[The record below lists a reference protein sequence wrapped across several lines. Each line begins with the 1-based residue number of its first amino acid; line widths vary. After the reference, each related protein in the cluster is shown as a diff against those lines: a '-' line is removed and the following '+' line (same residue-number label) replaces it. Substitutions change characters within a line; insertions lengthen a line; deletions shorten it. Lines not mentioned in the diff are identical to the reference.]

1 MLHIHKKYFIIYY
14 RMVIRVKIIVQK
26 YGGSSVENKE
36 KLEKICDN
44 IISYAKKDAKLV
56 IVVSAQGNTT
66 DKLMSEAFEYS
77 KNPVKRELD
86 LLLTTGEIQTVA
98 LLSLMLNE
106 KGYPSIGLTG
116 QQAGILSDST
126 YGNATIKTIY
136 IDNILNHLN
145 EGNIVIVAGFQAVDK
160 FGNITTLG
168 RGGSDLSAVAIASAL
183 KANRC
188 EIYSDIDGIFSADP
202 RIIPKSKL
210 LKKISYNEM
219 LEAASAGAKVLHN
232 RSVNLGKKHNIPIHV
247 KNAQANV
254 SSGSIVEKIMKK
266 TMSGGTSDKDFE
278 DYEIKFITKKDDIAK
293 ISIIGDMVM
302 SNKEAIIQIFDI
314 AYEENI
320 TIYMISF
327 SEMAVSVIIDKDK
340 AKIFME
346 KLHTTL
352 IGENE

>member
-1 MLHIHKKYFIIYY
+1 M
-14 RMVIRVKIIVQK
+14 KIVVQK
-26 YGGSSVENKE
+26 YGGSSVADKE
-36 KLEKICDN
+36 KLDDICKN
-44 IISYAKKDAKLV
+44 IISYADKGIKLV
-56 IVVSAQGNTT
+56 VVVSAQGDTT
-66 DKLMSEAFEYS
+66 DKLMSKAMDYS
-77 KNPVKRELD
+77 KSPVKRELD
-86 LLLTTGEIQTVA
+86 LLITTGEIQTVA

-106 KGYPSIGLTG
+106 KGYKTIGLTG

-136 IDNILNHLN
+136 VDNILNNLN
-145 EGNIVIVAGFQAVDK
+145 EGNIVVVAGFQAVDK
-160 FGNITTLG
+160 FGNITSLG

-183 KANRC
+183 KANKC

-202 RIIPKSKL
+202 RIIPKAKL

-232 RSVNLGKKHNIPIHV
+232 RSVNLGKKHDIPIHV
-247 KNAQANV
+247 KNSHATV
-254 SSGSIVEKIMKK
+254 SSGSIVEKIIEN
-266 TMSGGTSDKDFE
+266 TMSGESANKDFE

-327 SEMAVSVIIDKDK
+327 SELSISVIIDKDK
-340 AKIFME
+340 SKTFME
-346 KLHTTL
+346 KLHTAL
-352 IGENE
+352 IGDEN

>member
-1 MLHIHKKYFIIYY
+1 M
-14 RMVIRVKIIVQK
+14 KIVVQK
-26 YGGSSVENKE
+26 YGGSSVANKE
-36 KLEKICDN
+36 KLEKICEN
-44 IISYAKKDAKLV
+44 IISYANNDIKLV
-56 IVVSAQGNTT
+56 IVVSAQGDTT
-66 DKLMSEAFEYS
+66 DKLMLTANEYS

-86 LLLTTGEIQTVA
+86 LLLTTGEVQTVA

-106 KGYPSIGLTG
+106 KGYEAIGLTG
-116 QQAGILSDST
+116 EQAGILSDST

-136 IDNILNHLN
+136 IGNILNHLS
-145 EGNIVIVAGFQAVDK
+145 EGKIVIVAGFQAVDK

-168 RGGSDLSAVAIASAL
+168 RGGSDLSAVTIASAL
-183 KANRC
+183 KANKC

-202 RIIPKSKL
+202 RIIPKAKL

-232 RSVNLGKKHNIPIHV
+232 RSVNIGKKHDIPIHV
-247 KNAQANV
+247 KNSQASV
-254 SSGSIVEKIMKK
+254 CGGSIVEKILKH
-266 TMSGGTSDKDFE
+266 TMSGEEADKNFE
-278 DYEIKFITKKDDIAK
+278 DYEIKFITKKDDVSK

-327 SEMAVSVIIDKDK
+327 SELAVSIIIDKDK
-340 AKIFME
+340 SEIFMK
-346 KLHTTL
+346 KLHDTL
-352 IGENE
+352 IGDND